1 MTPRTLRADLHLH
14 SDHSGLKHLRFLKM
28 RDCYSPPVEVYRR
41 AKAAGMDLV
50 TLTDHDTIDGCLEI
64 RDRLGDPDDFFMSE
78 EVETFLPGGRSM
90 HIGVFGITEAQHRE
104 IQKVRGDFEDL
115 VAYLE
120 EQRIPSALNH
130 LFRGY
135 RPGMDVEEYLI
146 PLVRRFA
153 LYETRN
159 GTQSPRYRRLTE
171 DSIARL
177 RGAGR
182 SRPHGET
189 GGSDAHTLLR
199 AGRTWTAC
207 EATDR
212 ESFLAGLAAGR
223 STAAGEDGQ
232 LVPLAR
238 DVYAIIFSY
247 YGQLFGRTRVRFE
260 PGERWPG
267 VVFCAATFPS
277 HLIAFP
283 FLCTSWNQL
292 AKRIGLQ
299 RIESALA
306 RVAEPLELEVETAE
320 AEAEA

>member
-1 MTPRTLRADLHLH
+1 MTPKTLRADLHLH
-14 SDHSGLKHLRFLKM
+14 SDHSGLKHLQFLRM
-28 RDCYSPPVEVYRR
+28 RDCYTPPVEVYRR
-41 AKAAGMDLV
+41 AKARGMDLV

-64 RDRLGDPDDFFMSE
+64 RDRLNDPDDFFMSE
-78 EVETFLPGGRSM
+78 EVETFLPGRRSM

-104 IQKVRGDFEDL
+104 IQKVRADYEDL

-120 EQRIPSALNH
+120 EQRIPCALNH

-146 PLVRRFA
+146 PLVRRFG

-159 GTQSPRYRRLTE
+159 GTQSERYRRLTTE
-171 DSIARL
+171 SIGRL
-177 RGAGR
+177 RGPAR
-182 SRPHGET
+182 TRPGET

-199 AGRTWTAC
+199 AGRTWTEC

-212 ESFLAGLAAGR
+212 ESFLAALSEGR
-223 STAAGEDGQ
+223 SSADGEDGQ
-232 LVPLAR
+232 LMPLAR

-247 YGQLFGRTRVRFE
+247 YAQLLGRTRVRFDTISE
-260 PGERWPG
+260 RVPGAL
-267 VVFCAATFPS
+267 FCAATLPT

-283 FLCTSWNQL
+283 FLCTTYNQF
-292 AKRIGLQ
+292 AKRVGLQ

-306 RVAEPLELEVETAE
+306 RVSEPIEIEVTE
-320 AEAEA
+320 AEAEV

>member
-1 MTPRTLRADLHLH
+1 MTPQSLRADLHLH

-28 RDCYSPPVEVYRR
+28 RDCYSPPVEVYRS
-41 AKAAGMDLV
+41 AKARGMDLV

-64 RDRLGDPDDFFMSE
+64 RERLDDPADFFMSE
-78 EVETFLPGGRSM
+78 EVETFLPGKRSM
-90 HIGVFGITEAQHRE
+90 HVGVFGITEAQHHE
-104 IQKVRGDFEDL
+104 IQKIRGSYEDL

-120 EQRIPSALNH
+120 EQRIPCALNH

-135 RPGMDVEEYLI
+135 RPGMDVEDYLI
-146 PLVRRFA
+146 PLVRRFG

-159 GTQSPRYRRLTE
+159 GTQSERYRRLTE
-171 DSIARL
+171 ESIGRL
-177 RGAGR
+177 RGAPR
-182 SRPHGET
+182 TRPHGQT

-199 AGRTWTAC
+199 AGRTWTEC

-212 ESFLAGLAAGR
+212 VSFLASLGAGR

-232 LVPLAR
+232 LAPLAR
-238 DVYAIIFSY
+238 DVYAVIFSY
-247 YGQLFGRTRVRFE
+247 YAQIFGRTRVRFE

-267 VVFCAATFPS
+267 VLFCAATLPS

-283 FLCTSWNQL
+283 FLCTSWNLL

-306 RVAEPLELEVETAE
+306 RVAEPSELDVTE
-320 AEAEA
+320 AEAEV

>member
-1 MTPRTLRADLHLH
+1 MTMRADLHLH
-14 SDHSGLKHLRFLKM
+14 SDHSGLKHLEFLKM
-28 RDCYSPPVEVYRR
+28 RDCYTPPVEVYKR
-41 AKAAGMDLV
+41 AKARGMDLV

-64 RDRLGDPDDFFMSE
+64 RERLDDPDDFFMSE
-78 EVETFLPGGRSM
+78 EVETFLPGRRSM
-90 HIGVFGITEAQHRE
+90 HIGVFGITEAQHHE
-104 IQKVRGDFEDL
+104 IQKIRGDYEDL

-146 PLVRRFA
+146 PLVRRFQ

-159 GTQSPRYRRLTE
+159 GTQSETYRRLTTE
-171 DSIARL
+171 SIGRL
-177 RGAGR
+177 RGRAR
-182 SRPHGET
+182 QRPGET

-199 AGRTWTAC
+199 AGRTWTEC

-212 ESFLAGLAAGR
+212 DSFLAALSEGR
-223 STAAGEDGQ
+223 SVAGGEDGE
-232 LVPLAR
+232 LLPLAR

-260 PGERWPG
+260 TLGQRLPGAL
-267 VVFCAATFPS
+267 FCAATLPT
-277 HLIAFP
+277 HLIGFP
-283 FLCTSWNQL
+283 LICTGVNQL
-292 AKRIGLQ
+292 AKRVGLQ

-306 RVAEPLELEVETAE
+306 RVSEPLEIEVTEAEVEV
-320 AEAEA
+320 